1 MTFSREGNKQI
12 LSLNDFAVNID
23 DAHRNLI
30 ENCAFIKHSKPDVIV
45 DSSITVLGLLS
56 YVHSKQAYANI
67 F

>member
-1 MTFSREGNKQI
+1 M
-12 LSLNDFAVNID
+12 NID